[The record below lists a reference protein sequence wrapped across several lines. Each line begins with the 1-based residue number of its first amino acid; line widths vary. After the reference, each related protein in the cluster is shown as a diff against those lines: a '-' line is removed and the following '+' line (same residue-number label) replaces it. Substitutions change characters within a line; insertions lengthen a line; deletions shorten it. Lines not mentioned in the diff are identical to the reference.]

1 MTSFRSGH
9 GTRTDLYSIFDE
21 LYEDLRDLDI
31 LYFTETF
38 FFFFQLEIP
47 TCIIMEACSASSS
60 VAPVASKIFRI
71 DILDFSSQI
80 VSKRLKHLQT
90 LFFYKSLCNSLLILT
105 RYNHY
110 FHQIIESCITTQYN
124 NLLKI

>member
-38 FFFFQLEIP
+38 FFFFS
-47 TCIIMEACSASSS
+47 T
-60 VAPVASKIFRI
+60 
-71 DILDFSSQI
+71 
-80 VSKRLKHLQT
+80 
-90 LFFYKSLCNSLLILT
+90 
-105 RYNHY
+105 
-110 FHQIIESCITTQYN
+110 
-124 NLLKI
+124 